1 VGFVSQVGLEQ
12 GAANGRPAE
21 PSLHDLRHT
30 GGTLSAAA
38 GATLKELM
46 ARLRHSSVRASMIY
60 QHATRDRDKSIAAA
74 LGKFFDA
81 TQDDSE

>member
-1 VGFVSQVGLEQ
+1 
-12 GAANGRPAE
+12 
-21 PSLHDLRHT
+21 
-30 GGTLSAAA
+30 
-38 GATLKELM
+38 M

>member
-1 VGFVSQVGLEQ
+1 MGFVSQVGLEQ

-21 PSLHDLRHT
+21 PPLSRPAPHRRHAL
-30 GGTLSAAA
+30 GGHGRDAQRAD
-38 GATLKELM
+38 